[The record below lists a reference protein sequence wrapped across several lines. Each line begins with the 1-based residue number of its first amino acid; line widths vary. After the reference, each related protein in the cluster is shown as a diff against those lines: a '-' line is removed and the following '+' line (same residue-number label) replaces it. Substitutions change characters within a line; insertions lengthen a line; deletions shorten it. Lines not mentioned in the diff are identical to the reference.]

1 MLVVDDH
8 ILGLLLMV
16 VLLAMVDDG
25 HAAVLQNVLLRCE
38 LVLVVRAVIEVV
50 TAVHAAA
57 ICIIIVVV

>member
-1 MLVVDDH
+1 MVVDDH

-16 VLLAMVDDG
+16 VVLLADG
-25 HAAVLQNVLLRCE
+25 HAAVLHNVLLSCE